1 MTDRAKYLIEK
12 LRELPQEEIHAA
24 GMEIAGLRVKNQNDF
39 VANPKSIEE
48 TRGDIAL
55 GLLHGLMY
63 ELCGSS

>member
-12 LRELPQEEIHAA
+12 LQELSKAEIHAA
-24 GMEIAGLRVKNQNDF
+24 GMEIASLRAKNQNDY
-39 VANPKSIEE
+39 VANPKSIDEIK
-48 TRGDIAL
+48 GDIAL